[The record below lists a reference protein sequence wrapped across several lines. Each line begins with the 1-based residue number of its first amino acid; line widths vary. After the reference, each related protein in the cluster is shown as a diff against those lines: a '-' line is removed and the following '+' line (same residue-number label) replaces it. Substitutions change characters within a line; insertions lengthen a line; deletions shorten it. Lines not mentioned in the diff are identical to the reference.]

1 MVGVIALELTEMV
14 FENGPGLFVLYLTVI
29 SPVLPGVIGSL
40 GQVGVVHPQE
50 ALTVDNNNGTLPLF
64 VNLKVHIPSLPLA
77 IVP

>member
-1 MVGVIALELTEMV
+1 MIALEVTVMV

-29 SPVLPGVIGSL
+29 SPAFSGEIGSL
-40 GQVGVVHPQE
+40 GQVGVVHPQD
-50 ALTVDNNNGTLPLF
+50 AFTVDNNNGTLPLF